1 MFKLLK
7 VSGQSLWP
15 LYQDGDYVLVA
26 PLFLSGGVRRGDVVV
41 FRHPVYDIMIKQV
54 ERILPG
60 NQLFVVGIHDKSVD
74 SREFGPI
81 ERKAVI
87 GKVIWRIKR

>member
-1 MFKLLK
+1 MLKLLK

-26 PLFLSGGVRRGDVVV
+26 PPFLSGGVKRGDVVV

-60 NQLFVVGIHDKSVD
+60 NQLYVVGIHDKSVD

-81 ERKAVI
+81 NRKAVI
-87 GKVIWRIKR
+87 GKVIWRIRR

>member
-7 VSGQSLWP
+7 VSGSSLWP

-26 PLFLSGGVRRGDVVV
+26 PPVLSGGIRRGDVLV
-41 FRHPVYDIMIKQV
+41 FRHPAYDIMIKLV

-60 NQLFVVGIHDKSVD
+60 GQLFVVGAHEQSID

-81 ERKAVI
+81 SRKAVI
-87 GKVIWRIKR
+87 GKVIWHIRR